1 MKHLKENLLV
11 QFSVASVYFAI
22 MLAIGLLI
30 SSMISLRLTHNVGH
44 LEEHGAAMM
53 TGAMIEPTDHISIPS
68 MTSDVSRLRAITVGA
83 IGGGFLVLYGSLV
96 FIVANG
102 WRTIKRQ
109 QSDLSSTNA
118 DSKAS
123 AAELALSNSELE
135 QFAYV
140 ASHDLQ
146 EPLRMVAS

>member
-1 MKHLKENLLV
+1 
-11 QFSVASVYFAI
+11 

-83 IGGGFLVLYGSLV
+83 IGGGGLILSSVRKQGTETWFV
-96 FIVANG
+96 IVANG

-118 DSKAS
+118 DLKAS